1 MHSSRKSGLAV
12 VVGAV
17 GVVLAASAHGAGL
30 TITPDRNPAPEGVA
44 VTFTFLPKVA
54 ASGDTVSFTF
64 GDGGTG
70 TVTYSTS
77 CAILG
82 GCDSI
87 AHTYAGPGVFAVSG
101 SGTIG
106 GLPVSGSTQ
115 VTVTSTPADDE
126 LFVPACAH
134 VDGFG
139 GTHWRTTLEVHN
151 PGDTQARF
159 EIALLKFG
167 ENNALAIKR
176 NYLLGSQDSIS
187 MADIL
192 LAEYSFAGTA
202 ALRIIP
208 IEGRIMVDGRTY
220 NDQPTGRFGQSMPAT
235 RRGEALQHGEQAR
248 LIGLSHEPTLTS
260 GYRTAIGLVNASPA
274 EIVVEIELHSRFG
287 TRYGTARSYTLQA
300 YEFRQIERVFEL
312 VTPNAVD
319 GGFALVRTTTAG
331 ARLFTYASVVDNLTG
346 DPTYVAARV
355 EP

>member
-1 MHSSRKSGLAV
+1 MRGNRKTGLAV
-12 VVGAV
+12 LVATVGLAV
-17 GVVLAASAHGAGL
+17 APSVFGDGLA
-30 TITPDRNPAPEGVA
+30 ITPDRNPAPEGVA
-44 VTFTFLPKVA
+44 VTFHFVPKVLNA
-54 ASGDTVSFTF
+54 GDTVSFTF

-70 TVTYSTS
+70 SVSYSTA

-87 AHTYAGPGVFAVSG
+87 AHTYAGPGVFAVTG

-106 GLPVSGSTQ
+106 GVTVSGNTE
-115 VTVTSTPADDE
+115 VTVTSSPADDE

-151 PGDTQARF
+151 PGNTQARY

-167 ENNALAIKR
+167 ENNALADKR
-176 NYLLGSQDSIS
+176 NYLLGSQSSVS

-192 LAEYSFAGTA
+192 TGVFSFAGTA

-208 IEGRIMVDGRTY
+208 IDGKIMVDGRTY

-235 RRGEALQHGEQAR
+235 RRGDALQFGEQAR

-274 EIVVEIELHSRFG
+274 EIAVEIELFSRLG
-287 TRYGTARSYTLQA
+287 IRYGTARSYTLQA
-300 YEFRQIERVFEL
+300 YEFRQVERIYEL

-319 GGFALVRTTTAG
+319 SGFAVVRTVTVG
-331 ARLFTYASVVDNLTG
+331 GRLFTYASVVDNLTG
-346 DPTYVAARV
+346 DPTFVAARI
-355 EP
+355 ER

>member
-1 MHSSRKSGLAV
+1 MRSNRTTGPAVLFAAVALALT
-12 VVGAV
+12 AT
-17 GVVLAASAHGAGL
+17 ARADGL

-54 ASGDTVSFTF
+54 AAGDTVSFTF

-70 TVTYSTS
+70 SVTYSTS

-87 AHTYAGPGVFAVSG
+87 AHTYAGPGVFSVSG

-139 GTHWRTTLEVHN
+139 GTHWRTNLEVHN
-151 PGDTQARF
+151 AGDTQARF
-159 EIALLKFG
+159 EIALLEFG
-167 ENNALAIKR
+167 KNNALATRR
-176 NYLLGSQDSIS
+176 NFALGAQDSLS
-187 MADIL
+187 MADL
-192 LAEYSFAGTA
+192 LASEFSFAGTA

-235 RRGEALQHGEQAR
+235 RRGDALQHGEQAR

-274 EIVVEIELHSRFG
+274 EIVVEVELHSRFG
-287 TRYGTARSYTLQA
+287 TRYGTRTFTLQA
-300 YEFRQIERVFEL
+300 YEFRQIERVYEL
-312 VTPNAVD
+312 VTPSAVD
-319 GGFALVRTTTAG
+319 SGFAVVRTTTTG
-331 ARLFTYASVVDNLTG
+331 ARLFAYASIVDNLTG
-346 DPTYVAARV
+346 DPTFVAARK
-355 EP
+355 EQ